1 MTKRRLFLAMAT
13 IAGSHMAA
21 GGTAH
26 AAVGLALLPGTV
38 GIAAMGVPDSCE
50 PVVRPAFGT
59 TSGAVAALDATGA
72 SKMQA
77 ILGGKVSQL
86 ELIARQQA
94 GGGGTQLMAAA
105 DPLPGTDLSPSAGG
119 TTCQRFALPSAI
131 APAVQPGLREVP
143 LASDEF
149 LASKRLPVKRTAFD
163 SAWNR
168 VRHSGVSQRLASS
181 LVRDIPGP
189 ASAATLA
196 AVNSWTNAR
205 VRYVEDSAGYGRAD
219 YWADA
224 SRTLRRGAGDCED
237 IAIAKMQLLAALGVP
252 SSDMYLTIARDLVRN
267 ADHALLVV
275 TLGERNWLL
284 DNATDQVLD
293 ASQSYDYRPILSF
306 SGTNRW
312 LHGYRTA
319 SAGDFVN

>member
-1 MTKRRLFLAMAT
+1 MLPASALRCPSALA
-13 IAGSHMAA
+13 
-21 GGTAH
+21 
-26 AAVGLALLPGTV
+26 
-38 GIAAMGVPDSCE
+38 
-50 PVVRPAFGT
+50 PAF
-59 TSGAVAALDATGA
+59 
-72 SKMQA
+72 
-77 ILGGKVSQL
+77 
-86 ELIARQQA
+86 
-94 GGGGTQLMAAA
+94 
-105 DPLPGTDLSPSAGG
+105 
-119 TTCQRFALPSAI
+119 
-131 APAVQPGLREVP
+131 QPGLRQSP

-163 SAWNR
+163 FDWNR
-168 VRHSGVSQRLASS
+168 VRHSGVSHRLASA

-224 SRTLRRGAGDCED
+224 SRTLRRGTGDCED

-293 ASQSYDYRPILSF
+293 ASQSHDYRPILSF
-306 SGTNRW
+306 SGANRW
-312 LHGYRTA
+312 LHGYGRSCRRPDSDLIGRT
-319 SAGDFVN
+319 SPLPTRPPKSLYIWVAGWGAGWCLLIGY